1 MGIFIF
7 YARDDFIPLSPIAAV
22 ILSLEKD
29 SEDDGA
35 NKSYC
40 NVCQDNAVSQS
51 IPRRI
56 FCPILS

>member
-1 MGIFIF
+1 MFIF
-7 YARDDFIPLSPIAAV
+7 NARDDFIPFSPIAAV

-35 NKSYC
+35 DKSYC
-40 NVCQDNAVSQS
+40 NVGQDNAVPQS